1 MSVIIYNKETKE
13 YELLSKGAD
22 ILILNLITFQDQ
34 EKDEVNRVINVLS
47 KEGLRVLVM
56 CKKKLTD
63 EYFNNWINRVNSVRN
78 QNEELLFELYDEIEK
93 DMIFSG
99 CSAIEDKLQ
108 EGVSETIYT
117 LLTCNIR
124 IWVLTGDKQDTAEEI
139 AKSCKLINDN
149 LYLTYL
155 IKDDVP
161 TEVKINNFQIEY
173 GIDSKMDINLIDL
186 DEI

>member
-1 MSVIIYNKETKE
+1 M
-13 YELLSKGAD
+13 
-22 ILILNLITFQDQ
+22 
-34 EKDEVNRVINVLS
+34 
-47 KEGLRVLVM
+47 
-56 CKKKLTD
+56 
-63 EYFNNWINRVNSVRN
+63 NSVRN

-149 LYLTYL
+149 LLNINISSDNDNFDAIY
-155 IKDDVP
+155 
-161 TEVKINNFQIEY
+161 VKIIEEE
-173 GIDSKMDINLIDL
+173 GISKYQYSNSLGL
-186 DEI
+186 DFSLTRK

>member
-1 MSVIIYNKETKE
+1 M
-13 YELLSKGAD
+13 
-22 ILILNLITFQDQ
+22 LNLITFQDQ

-99 CSAIEDKLQ
+99 CSAINYRKGLVKL
-108 EGVSETIYT
+108 YT
-117 LLTCNIR
+117 L
-124 IWVLTGDKQDTAEEI
+124 
-139 AKSCKLINDN
+139 
-149 LYLTYL
+149 Y
-155 IKDDVP
+155 
-161 TEVKINNFQIEY
+161 
-173 GIDSKMDINLIDL
+173 
-186 DEI
+186 